1 MGKKKLNE
9 NDYDRILQLKQDG
22 YANIDIA
29 DVFGVTASRIGQ
41 ILRENGIDSV
51 HANYMNFSDDDC
63 QKIVSLY
70 LQGNSATTIGKLFSC
85 SRVPIVNVLHSY
97 GIELDTQL
105 RKVPKNDYKKV
116 VEMYNG
122 GMSQHEIAAN
132 YNCSMNAISGILKKM
147 NVAIRPNGTTRE
159 RAEEMYEL
167 YKSGMRMPEIAK
179 IYNMDRHTIGK
190 VFKRN
195 GFSTDKKT
203 YYCDEHYFNN
213 IDTQD
218 KAYIAGLLWSDGCNQ
233 LDRGKVILQLQ
244 ERDIEIL
251 EQIKEVSC
259 NERPLYKVN
268 LNNKNPNW
276 QNSIAL
282 TWQSRNISQ
291 VLNDYGMVPRKSLV
305 LEFPNWL
312 DESLYP
318 HFIRGYIDGDGSIYY
333 SSNRNV
339 FRVSMVGTKMFLD
352 TVKDICESIGVK
364 MSFSHKKE
372 HNNITYVL
380 STTSNSGTLKIL
392 NWIYCDANLKL
403 QRKYDKYKQAFDYY
417 NINNSLAS

>member
-1 MGKKKLNE
+1 M
-9 NDYDRILQLKQDG
+9 
-22 YANIDIA
+22 
-29 DVFGVTASRIGQ
+29 
-41 ILRENGIDSV
+41 
-51 HANYMNFSDDDC
+51 
-63 QKIVSLY
+63 
-70 LQGNSATTIGKLFSC
+70 
-85 SRVPIVNVLHSY
+85 
-97 GIELDTQL
+97 
-105 RKVPKNDYKKV
+105 
-116 VEMYNG
+116 
-122 GMSQHEIAAN
+122 
-132 YNCSMNAISGILKKM
+132 
-147 NVAIRPNGTTRE
+147 
-159 RAEEMYEL
+159 
-167 YKSGMRMPEIAK
+167 
-179 IYNMDRHTIGK
+179 
-190 VFKRN
+190 
-195 GFSTDKKT
+195 
-203 YYCDEHYFNN
+203 
-213 IDTQD
+213 
-218 KAYIAGLLWSDGCNQ
+218 LWSDGCNQ

-276 QNSIAL
+276 QNSIVL

-392 NWIYCDANLKL
+392 NWIYRDANLKL